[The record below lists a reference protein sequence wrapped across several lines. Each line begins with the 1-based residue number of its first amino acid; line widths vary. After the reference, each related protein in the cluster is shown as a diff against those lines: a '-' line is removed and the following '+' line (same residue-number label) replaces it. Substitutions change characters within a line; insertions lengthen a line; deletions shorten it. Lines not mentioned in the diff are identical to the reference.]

1 MSRANSHMRS
11 SILVDGQ
18 VTITLSQVA
27 KSNNTSSQMYGEI
40 YGEVQI
46 VVFIIVREFCVII

>member
-1 MSRANSHMRS
+1 MRS

-18 VTITLSQVA
+18 VTVILSQVA
-27 KSNNTSSQMYGEI
+27 MSDNISSQMYGEI

-46 VVFIIVREFCVII
+46 VVFITVREFCVII

>member
-1 MSRANSHMRS
+1 MRS

-18 VTITLSQVA
+18 VTITLSQVT
-27 KSNNTSSQMYGEI
+27 KSDNISSQMYDEI

>member
-1 MSRANSHMRS
+1 MRS

>member
-1 MSRANSHMRS
+1 MDK
-11 SILVDGQ
+11 L
-18 VTITLSQVA
+18 TITLSQVA
-27 KSNNTSSQMYGEI
+27 KSDNTSQMYGEI